1 VPQHVPSATLLVGC
15 DVIAATPA
23 AARGGLMTQNA
34 GHVTIEVP
42 GTGTLPAYFA
52 PAASL
57 DADGR
62 APGVVVVHEIFGL
75 TDDIRDIA
83 DQFAA
88 RGYHSIAPDL
98 LSYGGKTRCLVSV
111 ARALLKEQGRPF
123 AEIAAA
129 RAWLSAR
136 DDSNGRTGIAG
147 FCLGG
152 AFAILMASRGFD
164 ASAVQYG
171 RLPKNLDAALRG
183 SCPMVASYGAI
194 DGTLRGAAA
203 TLEAAL
209 TEADVEHDVQQYEGA
224 GHSFMNH
231 SAAPGWLKPLTGSM
245 HAGYVDTAAS
255 DAWSRIDRMFSSAL
269 RD

>member
-1 VPQHVPSATLLVGC
+1 
-15 DVIAATPA
+15 
-23 AARGGLMTQNA
+23 MTQDA
-34 GHVTIEVP
+34 GHVTVEVP

-52 PAASL
+52 PAAFL

-75 TDDIRDIA
+75 TDDIRAIA
-83 DQFAA
+83 NQFAS

-98 LSYGGKTRCLVSV
+98 LAYGSKTRCLVSL
-111 ARALLKEQGRPF
+111 ARSLQKEQGRPF
-123 AEIAAA
+123 AELAAA
-129 RAWLSAR
+129 RSWLSAR

-194 DGTLRGAAA
+194 DGTLRGAA
-203 TLEAAL
+203 TQLEAAL
-209 TEADVEHDVQQYEGA
+209 SAADVEHDVQEYEGA

-231 SAAPGWLKPLTGSM
+231 SSAPAWMKPLTGSM